1 MSSLLYLKS
10 LFVSSGIVGLGLY
23 LYKNT
28 VPTEEEIV
36 SQFSPETDKNT
47 TKRKKFRDTSEH
59 DNKLY
64 QLIQSNA
71 QSSRRAW
78 MLFDTVEPVCVI
90 RERDRANWSARPL
103 NKAQISAQNRMIEER
118 DRLWQIEKDEEEKSR
133 RRWYHIW

>member
-10 LFVSSGIVGLGLY
+10 LFVGSGIVGLGLY

-36 SQFSPETDKNT
+36 SQFSPEVRQKYYQE
-47 TKRKKFRDTSEH
+47 KKFRDASEQ

-71 QSSRRAW
+71 QSSRPAW
-78 MLFDTVEPVCVI
+78 MLSDTVEPACVI
-90 RERDRANWSARPL
+90 RERDRANWSARAL

-118 DRLWQIEKDEEEKSR
+118 DRLRQIEKDEEEKSR
-133 RRWYHIW
+133 RRWYHVW